1 MIFDLFSSLGH
12 SYFLMILRIQHIS
25 FVFNSFFF
33 GEISKVLEID
43 SREESLFEEI
53 LCEKQRH
60 LTGDFGTITSCGLDL
75 EIGQENFDDFI
86 SQKNLNGKTSCDHL
100 LFLIVNINSSR

>member
-1 MIFDLFSSLGH
+1 MFS
-12 SYFLMILRIQHIS
+12 IL
-25 FVFNSFFF
+25 FF

-60 LTGDFGTITSCGLDL
+60 LTGDFGTVNSSCGLDL

-86 SQKNLNGKTSCDHL
+86 SQKNLNGKTSCDNF

>member
-1 MIFDLFSSLGH
+1 MFS
-12 SYFLMILRIQHIS
+12 IL
-25 FVFNSFFF
+25 FF

-43 SREESLFEEI
+43 SRKESLFEEI

-75 EIGQENFDDFI
+75 EIGQENFF
-86 SQKNLNGKTSCDHL
+86 
-100 LFLIVNINSSR
+100 R